1 MVDEKEEKTKSGSSS
16 SGKQTSHKT
25 EINMNDLRC
34 NKKLLKSVN
43 KQLKSLHLMSD
54 SSSDSDNSSD
64 DSENYST
71 TSGAT
76 IKKKKKRLKKCTVSF
91 SDTSSSDTSSS
102 NYTYNTRKGKH
113 VSNSSE
119 SDNSSDYEC
128 KKRHKKYK
136 KKSGL
141 NVTSKQRTKH
151 PQDCPQS
158 KLQLEYA
165 NKKIKFEDLKYNQ
178 FVAGEMEII
187 IACKNDK
194 EKTGRLRLLKK
205 ISYYYELYDWKALLQ
220 FYAAWIRRIES
231 GQNKWSDD
239 SVDIETPLLAG
250 SVRPKQNKLNKGAS
264 NMIKSPVVWF
274 CSDFQKKICSFSG
287 SHDKVVKGVTRH
299 VKHICASCLL
309 KDNKQLPHAESDPS
323 CPHHEL

>member
-1 MVDEKEEKTKSGSSS
+1 MIDEKEEKTKSGSSG

-25 EINMNDLRC
+25 DINMNDLRC

-43 KQLKSLHLMSD
+43 KQLKSFHLMSD
-54 SSSDSDNSSD
+54 SSSNSDNSSD
-64 DSENYST
+64 DSENYSI

-76 IKKKKKRLKKCTVSF
+76 IKKKNKKLKKCTVSF
-91 SDTSSSDTSSS
+91 SDTSSSDTSSP
-102 NYTYNTRKGKH
+102 NYTYNKRKGKH
-113 VSNSSE
+113 VSNSSV

-136 KKSGL
+136 KISGL

-187 IACKNDK
+187 IA
-194 EKTGRLRLLKK
+194 
-205 ISYYYELYDWKALLQ
+205 
-220 FYAAWIRRIES
+220 
-231 GQNKWSDD
+231 
-239 SVDIETPLLAG
+239 
-250 SVRPKQNKLNKGAS
+250 
-264 NMIKSPVVWF
+264 
-274 CSDFQKKICSFSG
+274 
-287 SHDKVVKGVTRH
+287 
-299 VKHICASCLL
+299 
-309 KDNKQLPHAESDPS
+309 
-323 CPHHEL
+323 

>member
-1 MVDEKEEKTKSGSSS
+1 MKKKRRQKSGSSG

-43 KQLKSLHLMSD
+43 KQIKSLHLMSD
-54 SSSDSDNSSD
+54 YSSNSDNSSD

-76 IKKKKKRLKKCTVSF
+76 IKKKKKKLKKCTVSF

-113 VSNSSE
+113 VSNSSQ

-128 KKRHKKYK
+128 KKRHKQYK

-151 PQDCPQS
+151 PQDCPKS
-158 KLQLEYA
+158 KLQ
-165 NKKIKFEDLKYNQ
+165 
-178 FVAGEMEII
+178 
-187 IACKNDK
+187 
-194 EKTGRLRLLKK
+194 TR
-205 ISYYYELYDWKALLQ
+205 
-220 FYAAWIRRIES
+220 
-231 GQNKWSDD
+231 
-239 SVDIETPLLAG
+239 
-250 SVRPKQNKLNKGAS
+250 KLNL
-264 NMIKSPVVWF
+264 
-274 CSDFQKKICSFSG
+274 KI
-287 SHDKVVKGVTRH
+287 
-299 VKHICASCLL
+299 
-309 KDNKQLPHAESDPS
+309 
-323 CPHHEL
+323 